1 MKPFESIKTRTKD
14 AKKVEVL
21 DKAQKA
27 LDKITAM
34 DVREAIADGIETIIG
49 MMQVE
54 AMKQSIETYEHFDAV
69 MDDISTEV
77 SSLSGVDVR
86 KEGMDKAIAK
96 LLGSDKYG
104 TVFDRAAQYY
114 SAKILK
120 DAVMERA
127 KKYE

>member
-1 MKPFESIKTRTKD
+1 MKPFENIKTRTKD

-21 DKAQKA
+21 DKA
-27 LDKITAM
+27 
-34 DVREAIADGIETIIG
+34 
-49 MMQVE
+49 
-54 AMKQSIETYEHFDAV
+54 
-69 MDDISTEV
+69 IS
-77 SSLSGVDVR
+77 
-86 KEGMDKAIAK
+86 K

-120 DAVMERA
+120 DAVIERA

>member
-1 MKPFESIKTRTKD
+1 MKPFESIKTRTND

-34 DVREAIADGIETIIG
+34 DAKEAIIEGIEMIMD
-49 MMQVE
+49 MMQID
-54 AMKQSIETYEHFDAV
+54 AMRKSIETYEHFDAV

-86 KEGMDKAIAK
+86 KEGMDNAISK